1 MDVNADIQ
9 YSNDDSTASIDEDSF
24 STIANDNLSVSYA
37 ESLNVAETDYEGK
50 AAGTSGYSVDKR
62 PFPPSKSH
70 SEPRG
75 YNYSQRVSINREL
88 ESRLKLLLTTMKC
101 RRELGQPL
109 KKEDIPDDLLQHLY
123 NGKANGTLY
132 WSVHLFLF
140 AVDCRKLHLLWLD
153 CWNQLIKESQRIY
166 KNFPVPLQ

>member
-153 CWNQLIKESQRIY
+153 YWN
-166 KNFPVPLQ
+166 